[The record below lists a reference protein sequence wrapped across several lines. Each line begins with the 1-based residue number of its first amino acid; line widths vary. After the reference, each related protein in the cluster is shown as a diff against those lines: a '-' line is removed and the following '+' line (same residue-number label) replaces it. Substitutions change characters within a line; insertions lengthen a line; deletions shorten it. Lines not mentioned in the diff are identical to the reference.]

1 MAIFNYFSPELSFFW
16 MILVLSI
23 TIFAGIIKG
32 IVGFAMPLIMV
43 TGFAT
48 FLPLDLAIVAMIIP
62 TLVTNFHQ
70 AWHLI
75 LFPQQAHTV

>member
-1 MAIFNYFSPELSFFW
+1 MEIFNYSRLELNLFL

-32 IVGFAMPLIMV
+32 IVGFAMPLIML

-62 TLVTNFHQ
+62 TLVTNF
-70 AWHLI
+70 
-75 LFPQQAHTV
+75 